1 MTDVIGDEEE
11 AEIIAAL
18 LGAFSAYF
26 LQPWS
31 LAGLNSVLV
40 GGMLTGGMTM
50 MIGRLG
56 DENFTPGTSAVLG
69 VVVMVTVMQSVGI

>member
-1 MTDVIGDEEE
+1 MTEVIGDEEE

-18 LGAFSAYF
+18 LGAFAAYF
-26 LQPWS
+26 LQPWGIP
-31 LAGLNSVLV
+31 GLNSVLV

-69 VVVMVTVMQSVGI
+69 VFVMVTIMQSVGI